1 MSAPKAKSG
10 TEMSPDNISRFIE
23 ALEQP
28 KKTLTRWEEDFLV
41 SIRDQFDR
49 TGELSERQFEI
60 LEKLYTEKAP

>member
-1 MSAPKAKSG
+1 
-10 TEMSPDNISRFIE
+10 MSPDNISRFIE